1 MNTQNQL
8 MSLEEVNQ
16 LIDAGHILA
25 VAAHEDVLK
34 QLHKGNWIGGSIP
47 YFMDKDGGTIDY
59 TQVFVTDVTDI
70 ITDFKIKTYTEDT
83 VTTTMLEERYT
94 NGFSLIIL
102 PAFSAVHQT
111 YALKIGEQSTLF
123 DRPIIGWVAGTLLEE
138 IGRITPKIINGLTG
152 NVVENEAVV
161 LHGQLPSNKYAEVNL
176 INIYEQGDG
185 ATFTF
190 EEDAFNC
197 IFCNINGQ
205 PANLA
210 QYYVDNNIALDLPL
224 VADYAG
230 ASINISIK
238 HLNEQGRNI
247 SFLGPVLKGKEYRVA
262 KPVEDKFASLSA
274 LIPEDVKP
282 IAFSCNCAINYA
294 QMNMKNKF
302 TGKLKGPFTFG
313 EIAYILVNQ
322 AMVTLSIRD
331 Y

>member
-1 MNTQNQL
+1 MSTQNRL
-8 MSLEEVNQ
+8 MSLNEVNQ
-16 LIDAGHILA
+16 LIDAGRVLTI
-25 VAAHEDVLK
+25 AAHKDVLK
-34 QLHKGNWIGGSIP
+34 QLQKGNWIGGSIP

-59 TQVFVTDVTDI
+59 TQIFVTDVTDI

-83 VTTTMLEERYT
+83 VTTTMLEDRYT

-102 PAFSAVHQT
+102 PAFSSVHQT
-111 YALKIGEQSTLF
+111 YALKIGDQPTLF
-123 DRPIIGWVAGTLLEE
+123 DRPIVGWVAGTLLDE
-138 IGRITPKIINGLTG
+138 IGSITP
-152 NVVENEAVV
+152 NVVNGATGEVFENGAVV
-161 LHGQLPSNKYAEVNL
+161 LHGALPDSKYAEVDL
-176 INIYEQGDG
+176 VNIYEQGDG
-185 ATFTF
+185 DTFTF

-210 QYYVDNNIALDLPL
+210 QYYVDNNIDLDLPL

-230 ASINISIK
+230 ASINISVK

-247 SFLGPVLKGKEYRVA
+247 SFLGPVLHGKEYRVA
-262 KPVEDKFASLSA
+262 KPVEDKFNSLCT
-274 LIPEDVKP
+274 LLPEDVTP

-294 QMNMKNKF
+294 QMDMEHKF
-302 TGKLKGPFTFG
+302 TGALKGPFTFG

-322 AMVTLSIRD
+322 AMVTLSIRE